1 MPTAR
6 PFAIPEEEF
15 AEDYVRP
22 SSGPGGQHQNKTENG
37 VRLQWNVAETS
48 LLTEAQK
55 TRLRALAVQYMQG
68 DLLVVME
75 RSSRSLARNRERARE
90 RIKELALA
98 ARPEPKKRRP
108 TKPTR
113 ASKERRLKEKAARS
127 RIKAMRSGRGPNP
140 GE

>member
-37 VRLQWNVAETS
+37 VRLQWNVAETAV
-48 LLTEAQK
+48 LTDAQK

-90 RIKELALA
+90 RIRELALA
-98 ARPEPKKRRP
+98 SLPEPRKRRP
-108 TKPTR
+108 TKPTK
-113 ASKERRLKEKAARS
+113 ASQERRLKAKAVRS
-127 RIKAMRSGRGPNP
+127 RIKALRSGGSN
-140 GE
+140 E

>member
-1 MPTAR
+1 MPTAK

-37 VRLQWNVAETS
+37 VRLQWNVAETAV
-48 LLTEAQK
+48 LTDAQK

-90 RIKELALA
+90 RIRELALA
-98 ARPEPKKRRP
+98 SLPEPRKRRP
-108 TKPTR
+108 TKPTK
-113 ASKERRLKEKAARS
+113 ASQERRLKAKAVRS
-127 RIKAMRSGRGPNP
+127 RIKALRSGGTT
-140 GE
+140 GD

>member
-37 VRLQWNVAETS
+37 VRLQWDVAATAI
-48 LLTEAQK
+48 LNDAQK
-55 TRLRALAVQYMQG
+55 DRLRWLAAPYMQG

-90 RIKELALA
+90 RIRELVLA
-98 ARPEPKKRRP
+98 ALPEPRKRRP
-108 TKPTR
+108 TKPTK
-113 ASKERRLKEKAARS
+113 ASQERRLKAKAVRS
-127 RIKAMRSGRGPNP
+127 RIKALRSGGAS

>member
-48 LLTEAQK
+48 VLTEAQK
-55 TRLRALAVQYMQG
+55 MRLRTLAVQYMQG

-90 RIKELALA
+90 RIRELALA
-98 ARPEPKKRRP
+98 ALPEPRKRRP
-108 TKPTR
+108 TKPTK
-113 ASKERRLKEKAARS
+113 ASQERRLKAKAVRS
-127 RIKAMRSGRGPNP
+127 RIKALRSGGSN
-140 GE
+140 E